1 MWHVYILRSLK
12 DGKFYI
18 GCTSNLEKRI
28 DRHNNGGN
36 ISTSRRRPLELVHS
50 EIYTTKSEALARERL
65 IKNYKGGDAFKKLI
79 RNFTGW
85 DGGAV
90 KRT

>member
-1 MWHVYILRSLK
+1 MWYVYILRSLK

-18 GCTSNLEKRI
+18 GCTSILQKRI

-36 ISTSRRRPLELVHS
+36 VSTSRRRPLELVYS
-50 EIYTTKSEALARERL
+50 EIYTTKIEALAREKL

-79 RNFTGW
+79 AGE
-85 DGGAV
+85 
-90 KRT
+90 